1 MGRHFFFPQYAL
13 EHVTWEI
20 KTGLKNALEIQGYC
34 GDSKVI
40 ERLDKRTHIR
50 SSKFP
55 VTSSLLLVRQVKQE
69 LFSQWC
75 LTQQPTYDSV
85 HASHILNEIS
95 QTHKWIYWGSL
106 YPTDLV
112 SRLKPKQEFELMK
125 EQHTFFLC
133 TLIRKERIFSSC
145 LPLIHHI
152 FLVVRCVFELMKPES
167 FQQALMAHKIELLD
181 S

>member
-1 MGRHFFFPQYAL
+1 MGRNFFFPQYAL

-20 KTGLKNALEIQGYC
+20 KTGLKNALEIQGYS

-40 ERLDKRTHIR
+40 KRLDKRTHIR

-75 LTQQPTYDSV
+75 PTQQPTYGSV

-106 YPTDLV
+106 YPLIW
-112 SRLKPKQEFELMK
+112 
-125 EQHTFFLC
+125 FLDWNQSKS
-133 TLIRKERIFSSC
+133 LSWWRNNIHSSYVRWWGRSAFSVPAFHSSITSS
-145 LPLIHHI
+145 L
-152 FLVVRCVFELMKPES
+152 S
-167 FQQALMAHKIELLD
+167 
-181 S
+181 